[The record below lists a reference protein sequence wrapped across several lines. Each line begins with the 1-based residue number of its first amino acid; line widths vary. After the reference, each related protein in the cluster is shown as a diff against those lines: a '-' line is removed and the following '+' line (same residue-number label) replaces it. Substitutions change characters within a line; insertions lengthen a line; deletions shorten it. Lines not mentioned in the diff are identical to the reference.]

1 MRNPKV
7 PPDPFKTEKKF
18 LDGVREVANAIK
30 TAANFLNE
38 IVKGIRDIQQQF
50 GVNAGVALKIGVGDL
65 MESFSSFFSVSKAMV
80 SGKQIREAQSSF
92 QTEFGG
98 ILTPEA
104 GAKVAERSAR
114 LGITPEQQATSRRA
128 FMTQA
133 MGNLPTAEA
142 AENKFISEFEAKN
155 LTAKDAMNSIA
166 QYSELLA
173 RNGSRFATSF
183 TRAAADAK
191 KIGVDLSKVD
201 QVGDSIIGDFEGFL
215 EKQAELGAMGFNFD
229 SNKIAQVAES
239 GDTGALFNELRSQLA
254 STGKDIT
261 KLRRSEQLALSS
273 AFGIPMAELQRMAG
287 PTAGSGEKTMES
299 LQEESNK
306 GMSMLVNL
314 AQRAGAILQTIGLL
328 LGGAVTLLLA
338 GIKIN
343 TGITALKALSVG
355 GAGPID
361 TLKSTVNKIL
371 GRGQPTPLGGPPP
384 VPPGGPP
391 PVPPMPR
398 GARMM
403 GGAKMG
409 AGIGALTGIMS
420 GISEYQ
426 ESGSIKKAFGRGLA
440 NVAGSIIG
448 GALGSFIPIA
458 GTMIGAAAGS
468 WAANWL
474 VDKVFADDMTSRAGY
489 GQRTLVTPTQT
500 IALNN
505 QDNIVSYAD
514 DMISQDTGINLLSKG
529 SIAENAA
536 AAKTPPATVDL
547 SRLEKKLDQVINA
560 IAGMGVYMDGAKV
573 GKMLHNSNDKQS
585 VGMMRQQALESV

>member
-1 MRNPKV
+1 
-7 PPDPFKTEKKF
+7 
-18 LDGVREVANAIK
+18 
-30 TAANFLNE
+30 
-38 IVKGIRDIQQQF
+38 
-50 GVNAGVALKIGVGDL
+50 
-65 MESFSSFFSVSKAMV
+65 
-80 SGKQIREAQSSF
+80 
-92 QTEFGG
+92 
-98 ILTPEA
+98 
-104 GAKVAERSAR
+104 
-114 LGITPEQQATSRRA
+114 
-128 FMTQA
+128 
-133 MGNLPTAEA
+133 
-142 AENKFISEFEAKN
+142 
-155 LTAKDAMNSIA
+155 
-166 QYSELLA
+166 
-173 RNGSRFATSF
+173 
-183 TRAAADAK
+183 
-191 KIGVDLSKVD
+191 
-201 QVGDSIIGDFEGFL
+201 
-215 EKQAELGAMGFNFD
+215 
-229 SNKIAQVAES
+229 
-239 GDTGALFNELRSQLA
+239 
-254 STGKDIT
+254 
-261 KLRRSEQLALSS
+261 
-273 AFGIPMAELQRMAG
+273 
-287 PTAGSGEKTMES
+287 
-299 LQEESNK
+299 
-306 GMSMLVNL
+306 MSMLVNL
-314 AQRAGAILQTIGLL
+314 AQRAELILGVIAAIM
-328 LGGAVTLLLA
+328 GGGVSLLLA
-338 GIKIN
+338 GIKLN
-343 TGITALKALSVG
+343 TAIMAGKSISG
-355 GAGPID
+355 GGGPID
-361 TLKSTVNKIL
+361 TVKNIVGKIF
-371 GRGQPTPLGGPPP
+371 GRGQPT
-384 VPPGGPP
+384 PPGGPP
-391 PVPPMPR
+391 PVPPGPVPPPIPR

>member
-1 MRNPKV
+1 
-7 PPDPFKTEKKF
+7 
-18 LDGVREVANAIK
+18 
-30 TAANFLNE
+30 
-38 IVKGIRDIQQQF
+38 
-50 GVNAGVALKIGVGDL
+50 
-65 MESFSSFFSVSKAMV
+65 
-80 SGKQIREAQSSF
+80 
-92 QTEFGG
+92 
-98 ILTPEA
+98 
-104 GAKVAERSAR
+104 
-114 LGITPEQQATSRRA
+114 
-128 FMTQA
+128 
-133 MGNLPTAEA
+133 
-142 AENKFISEFEAKN
+142 
-155 LTAKDAMNSIA
+155 
-166 QYSELLA
+166 
-173 RNGSRFATSF
+173 
-183 TRAAADAK
+183 
-191 KIGVDLSKVD
+191 
-201 QVGDSIIGDFEGFL
+201 
-215 EKQAELGAMGFNFD
+215 
-229 SNKIAQVAES
+229 
-239 GDTGALFNELRSQLA
+239 
-254 STGKDIT
+254 
-261 KLRRSEQLALSS
+261 
-273 AFGIPMAELQRMAG
+273 MAELQRMAG